1 MCMCVGGQPGVIE
14 GCTNLTRLE
23 LRCNIIGSV
32 GSLSKLVHLQ
42 HLDIVPL
49 GMPWDA
55 RRPKDAVDVPYATLP
70 HLRHLTRL
78 SVRSLSRNNL
88 AQLGG
93 LTNLQ
98 DFALC
103 NINPSLIVGPSSV
116 PDLALPASLTRL
128 VLLSPVEAGLLS
140 LVPTGL
146 QALHVECDVEDA
158 SSWSGSFLSGIG
170 QLQHLTQ
177 LHLQTP
183 DSFIWPP
190 VGPAYPALTAS
201 SRLAHLALYG
211 AEPAGSIWQ
220 YLFSATRKLL
230 HLTALH
236 TNHAWGSSQFA
247 QRAVWTAEDLSSLV
261 RCCPNLRTVDRLR
274 VQHGPHVSILQQLT
288 ALTSINPYV

>member
-1 MCMCVGGQPGVIE
+1 MYVGGQPGVIE

-49 GMPWDA
+49 GMPGGYDS
-55 RRPKDAVDVPYATLP
+55 VDVPRATLP
-70 HLRHLTRL
+70 HLRHLTRIC
-78 SVRSLSRNNL
+78 VRSLSSNNL

-98 DFALC
+98 VFTLC
-103 NINPSLIVGPSSV
+103 NIIGHDDPSLIVGPSSV
-116 PDLALPASLTRL
+116 PGLALPASLTRL
-128 VLLSPVEAGLLS
+128 RLLSPVEAGLLS

-158 SSWSGSFLSGIG
+158 SSWSGSFLSGMG

-177 LHLQTP
+177 LHIQAP

-190 VGPAYPALTAS
+190 VSPAYSALTAS
-201 SRLAHLALYG
+201 SKLAHLALYG
-211 AEPAGSIWQ
+211 AEPPGSIWQ
-220 YLFSATRKLL
+220 YLFSATRKLP
-230 HLTALH
+230 HLTTLR
-236 TNHAWGSSQFA
+236 TNYGWRSSDFGVWG
-247 QRAVWTAEDLSSLV
+247 AEDLSSLV
-261 RCCPNLRTVDRLR
+261 SCCPNLCTVDRLH
-274 VQHGPHVSILQQLT
+274 VQHGSHRSKLQQLT
-288 ALTSINPYV
+288 ALTSINLL